1 MKTQKITTDINL
13 AINSL
18 KIGKLVAIPTETVY
32 GLAGNA
38 LNENALKQI
47 FILKKRPLHNP
58 LILHISSYEKL
69 QEITKNIPFKAKK
82 LAKKFWPGPLTLVL
96 NKKNKISKTVSAG
109 KSTIAVRVP
118 NHPLTLKLLNSI
130 DFPLAAPSANPS
142 GFISPTSATHVSNFF
157 KDGLDV
163 ILNGGSCSKG
173 LESTIIGFENQ
184 DPILYRH
191 GAIPISEIE
200 NCIGTIGRK
209 IKNDLNPSSPGMLS
223 RHYSPRT
230 PIILVNS
237 FSKYIYQNKHKKIG
251 VLSFENKESY
261 SLAIQQEIL
270 SKSGNI
276 NEAAKNFYS
285 ALHSLDSKNLDII
298 ITTLLPEIG
307 LGKTI
312 NDRLKRAVAN

>member
-1 MKTQKITTDINL
+1 MQKITTDINL

-32 GLAGNA
+32 GLAGDA
-38 LNENALKQI
+38 LNEKAIEQI
-47 FILKKRPLHNP
+47 FILKKRPKHNP

-69 QEITKNIPFKAKK
+69 QEIVKKIPFKAKK

-96 NKKNKISKTVSAG
+96 EKKNKISNTVSAG

-130 DFPLAAPSANPS
+130 DFPVAAPSANPS
-142 GFISPTSATHVSNFF
+142 GFISPTSASHVSNFF

-163 ILNGGSCSKG
+163 ILNGGLCSKG
-173 LESTIIGFENQ
+173 LESTIIGFEDDN
-184 DPILYRH
+184 PILYRH
-191 GAIPISEIE
+191 GAIPISDLED
-200 NCIGTIGRK
+200 CIGTIGKK
-209 IKNDLNPSSPGMLS
+209 IKNDLNPSSPGMFS

-230 PIILVNS
+230 PIILINNL
-237 FSKYIYQNKHKKIG
+237 SKYIYENKHKKIG
-251 VLSFENKESY
+251 VLSFENKEGFT
-261 SLAIQQEIL
+261 LGTKHEIL
-270 SKSGNI
+270 SKSGDI

-298 ITTLLPEIG
+298 ITTLLPEKG

>member
-1 MKTQKITTDINL
+1 MKSIQSNIKKAKKYLDKNHC
-13 AINSL
+13 
-18 KIGKLVAIPTETVY
+18 VAVPTETVY
-32 GLAGNA
+32 GLAGDA
-38 LNENALKQI
+38 LNEKAVEEI

-69 QEITKNIPFKAKK
+69 REITKNIPFKAKK

-96 NKKNKISKTVSAG
+96 EKKNKVSNTVSAG

-142 GFISPTSATHVSNFF
+142 GFISPTTATHVSSFF

-163 ILNGGSCSKG
+163 ILNGGLCSKG
-173 LESTIIGFENQ
+173 LESTIIGFEN
-184 DPILYRH
+184 DNPILYRH
-191 GAIPISEIE
+191 GAIPISDLE
-200 NCIGTIGRK
+200 NCVGTIGKK
-209 IKNDLNPSSPGMLS
+209 IKDNLNPSSPGMFS

-230 PIILVNS
+230 PIILTNN
-237 FSKYIYQNKHKKIG
+237 FSKYIYQNKDKKIG
-251 VLSFENKESY
+251 VLSFENKEGF
-261 SLAIQQEIL
+261 SLATKHEIL
-270 SKSGNI
+270 SKNGDI
-276 NEAAKNFYS
+276 DEAAKNFYS

-298 ITTLLPEIG
+298 ITTLLPEKG